1 MCTRRLK
8 LNQKELSLDCIKR
21 RKLKLLIKSIINK
34 KPNSNNNPL
43 FKTFEGNVSII
54 NFSFILRVAIF
65 SFKLKAIVNI
75 FNKILHKHF
84 IKNIEHNSRH

>member
-21 RKLKLLIKSIINK
+21 KKLKLLIKSIINK
-34 KPNSNNNPL
+34 KPKSNNNPL

-54 NFSFILRVAIF
+54 NFSFILIKELQYF
-65 SFKLKAIVNI
+65 LLNLKP
-75 FNKILHKHF
+75 
-84 IKNIEHNSRH
+84 